1 MGHNMGKMMGPLEL
15 AGGVG
20 ASLLGAPELGIPLAM
35 GGLGSTVG
43 QAAGGSRGQLIG
55 SLAGGAAGLGA
66 GGLMGLGPLSSL
78 GSTGLGQSMQGSS
91 LGQNILRLTGQ
102 GGIADAAAMRGA
114 ESQMP
119 NVTQGLAQNF
129 VNQAGGP
136 IAPGAGQAAFNQAA
150 AANSADMANAFLNRQ
165 PDVLATPAA
174 AGTTTTPPA
183 TTPPTVGSQLK
194 DLATN
199 PLVSGIAGPVI
210 SSALSGGGQQQT
222 PRPPAMNRPQVAQA
236 PAMNFTPAVSQ
247 VPQMMSPLN
256 QSPSQMMAGQ
266 LTPQQL
272 QLARLLQ
279 GQR

>member
-1 MGHNMGKMMGPLEL
+1 MGHNMGKVMGPLEL

-114 ESQMP
+114 ETGMP
-119 NVTQGLAQNF
+119 DLAQGLAQNF
-129 VNQAGGP
+129 AGAP
-136 IAPGAGQAAFNQAA
+136 ITPGAGQAAFNQAA
-150 AANSADMANAFLNRQ
+150 TQNSQDMANAFFNRQ
-165 PDVLATPAA
+165 PDTLANLATPAA
-174 AGTTTTPPA
+174 AGTTTTPPPV
-183 TTPPTVGSQLK
+183 TPPTVGS
-194 DLATN
+194 
-199 PLVSGIAGPVI
+199 
-210 SSALSGGGQQQT
+210 
-222 PRPPAMNRPQVAQA
+222 
-236 PAMNFTPAVSQ
+236 
-247 VPQMMSPLN
+247 
-256 QSPSQMMAGQ
+256 
-266 LTPQQL
+266 
-272 QLARLLQ
+272 
-279 GQR
+279 

>member
-1 MGHNMGKMMGPLEL
+1 MGQKMGKVMGPLEM
-15 AGGVG
+15 AGGIG
-20 ASLLGAPELGIPLAM
+20 ASVLGAPELGIPLAM

-114 ESQMP
+114 ETQMP
-119 NVTQGLAQNF
+119 DVAQGLAQNF

-150 AANSADMANAFLNRQ
+150 AQNSQDMANAFFNRQ
-165 PDVLATPAA
+165 PDALATPAA
-174 AGTTTTPPA
+174 AGATTPA
-183 TTPPTVGSQLK
+183 APPTVGSQLK

-199 PLVSGIAGPVI
+199 PLVSGIAGPVVGNV
-210 SSALSGGGQQQT
+210 LSGGNQQPQIA
-222 PRPPAMNRPQVAQA
+222 RPPAMNRPQVAQA
-236 PAMNFTPAVSQ
+236 PPMNFTPAVSQ

-256 QSPSQMMAGQ
+256 QSPGQMVAGQ

>member
-1 MGHNMGKMMGPLEL
+1 MGQKMGKVMGPLEM
-15 AGGVG
+15 AGGIG
-20 ASLLGAPELGIPLAM
+20 ASVLGAPELGIPLAM

-114 ESQMP
+114 ETQMP
-119 NVTQGLAQNF
+119 DVAQGLAQNF

-150 AANSADMANAFLNRQ
+150 AQNSQDMANAFFNRQ
-165 PDVLATPAA
+165 PDALATPAA
-174 AGTTTTPPA
+174 AGATTPA
-183 TTPPTVGSQLK
+183 APPTVGSQLK

-199 PLVSGIAGPVI
+199 PLVSGIAGPVVGNV
-210 SSALSGGGQQQT
+210 LSGGNQQPQIA
-222 PRPPAMNRPQVAQA
+222 RPPAMNRPQVAQA
-236 PAMNFTPAVSQ
+236 PPMNFTPAVSQ

-256 QSPSQMMAGQ
+256 QSPGQMMAGQ

>member
-114 ESQMP
+114 ETQMP
-119 NVTQGLAQNF
+119 DVAQGLAQNF

-150 AANSADMANAFLNRQ
+150 AQNSQDMANAFFNRQ
-165 PDVLATPAA
+165 PDALATPAA
-174 AGTTTTPPA
+174 AGATTPA
-183 TTPPTVGSQLK
+183 APPTVGSQLK

-199 PLVSGIAGPVI
+199 PLVSGIAGPVVGNV
-210 SSALSGGGQQQT
+210 LSGGNQQPQIA
-222 PRPPAMNRPQVAQA
+222 RPPAMNRPQVAQA
-236 PAMNFTPAVSQ
+236 PPMNFTPAVSQ

-256 QSPSQMMAGQ
+256 QSPGQMVAGQ